1 VVANVQ
7 YVKTTGD
14 LMAKLV
20 WTDQFILGVEVIDQQ
35 HRTILDYVNQLDDA
49 RNNGQSKKQI
59 GKLINK
65 LVEYTLY
72 HFSFEEGLQE
82 KAGYPFL
89 KPHQKSH
96 ALIAKHVIDF
106 QARFDRGEDISKD
119 MDGLLAN
126 WLFDHLKHDDAD
138 YVRSVN
144 EYLLHHPEFLT
155 KKTGVFARLFGLS
168 GGF

>member
-1 VVANVQ
+1 
-7 YVKTTGD
+7 
-14 LMAKLV
+14 MAKLV

-96 ALIAKHVIDF
+96 A
-106 QARFDRGEDISKD
+106 FDCQ
-119 MDGLLAN
+119 
-126 WLFDHLKHDDAD
+126 
-138 YVRSVN
+138 
-144 EYLLHHPEFLT
+144 
-155 KKTGVFARLFGLS
+155 KTRNQTFSTIR
-168 GGF
+168 